1 MYVGGAKE
9 KRGKSSHL
17 HLQKGVPRAPR
28 LLAHFNFTLNWTS
41 KRCLISAY
49 QRQPAALRY
58 AHLSRFVCLPLQH
71 QAWQSSYH
79 SSPPRSRSRKELVSE
94 KWWVICCWYWRG
106 ESWGSGDSSS
116 ESASVKRDASVCHSH
131 VHHKH
136 SLHTHAHTC
145 TVFPLFCCSF
155 YHSVCLSV
163 TLSIHPS
170 FCHLSFHL
178 SILLTSFILSIHTSI
193 FISFYPS
200 THP

>member
-1 MYVGGAKE
+1 MSYQCLSEAA
-9 KRGKSSHL
+9 SSAEIC
-17 HLQKGVPRAPR
+17 P
-28 LLAHFNFTLNWTS
+28 S
-41 KRCLISAY
+41 
-49 QRQPAALRY
+49 
-58 AHLSRFVCLPLQH
+58 LSVCL
-71 QAWQSSYH
+71 SSPPAPGLTIFL
-79 SSPPRSRSRKELVSE
+79 SLLPPRSRSRKELVSE

-106 ESWGSGDSSS
+106 ECWGSGDSSS
-116 ESASVKRDASVCHSH
+116 ESGSVKRDASVCHSH
-131 VHHKH
+131 VHHKR
-136 SLHTHAHTC
+136 SLHTHTHTC